1 MKFWGRLKEFFW
13 VDPYNGFRL
22 NLFQRFPFIKRFFY
36 NRKNFAYIRTF
47 GDLVFLGLII
57 LGLFGPQDPK
67 SNAML
72 FFAWGVWWT
81 SVVFSWF
88 FLGRMWCAFCPFPGL
103 ARLFQR
109 LGLSLYKDPSPWL
122 KKYGIHLATALFFL
136 IIWLESTT
144 SLVTSPRYTAFFLIS
159 IVLLAGLLG
168 IIYRESA
175 WCRYLCPL
183 GRITGVAAVMA
194 LIEFRPDYRV
204 CKTCKGAY
212 CKKGTEEIKPCPVYL
227 GAVSVQ
233 NNLNCFICGHCLLLC
248 PYDSPAIYLR
258 HPLREVILNKGK
270 GITCAYVIPF
280 LIGSQLSRFLLETK
294 FFPLWAEELGVSSS
308 ILFTYLFF
316 WFSMALIV
324 ISKLSASFFKVIEDP
339 ILGKFNLTI
348 AILIPLAFTGELIYR
363 SSYFFKNL
371 GELFPTL
378 GRQFGIESLL
388 RFSFEIPKSF
398 INTWNVFLLFLSLF
412 GSFYLI
418 YFFYAKDFE
427 KEIPF
432 KRYLHF
438 VALTLF
444 LHTLYFLL
452 IFSSR

>member
-1 MKFWGRLKEFFW
+1 MNLWSRLKEFFW

-22 NLFQRFPFIKRFFY
+22 NLFQRFPFIKKFFY

-67 SNAML
+67 RNVML
-72 FFAWGVWWT
+72 FLAWGVWWI
-81 SVVFSWF
+81 SVVFSLF

-109 LGLSLYKDPSPWL
+109 LSLSLYEEPSLWL
-122 KKYGIHLATALFFL
+122 KKYGIHLATAFFL

-144 SLVTSPRYTAFFLIS
+144 SLATTPRYTALLLIS
-159 IVLLAGLLG
+159 IALLAGLLG
-168 IIYRESA
+168 IIYREYA

-204 CKTCKGAY
+204 CKTCKGAF
-212 CKKGTEEIKPCPVYL
+212 CKKKKDTIKPCPVYL

-294 FFPLWAEELGVSSS
+294 FFPSGQE
-308 ILFTYLFF
+308 
-316 WFSMALIV
+316 
-324 ISKLSASFFKVIEDP
+324 
-339 ILGKFNLTI
+339 NL
-348 AILIPLAFTGELIYR
+348 
-363 SSYFFKNL
+363 
-371 GELFPTL
+371 
-378 GRQFGIESLL
+378 ESLL
-388 RFSFEIPKSF
+388 
-398 INTWNVFLLFLSLF
+398 LS
-412 GSFYLI
+412 S
-418 YFFYAKDFE
+418 
-427 KEIPF
+427 
-432 KRYLHF
+432 
-438 VALTLF
+438 
-444 LHTLYFLL
+444 LL
-452 IFSSR
+452 IFSSGFL